1 MSADRNY
8 YIAVKNGDV
17 FEEKE
22 SGGAYCIIANFFE
35 DENCGIKM
43 LPEEILN
50 ETRKQYEEQFQG
62 QYEFWYEKEGF
73 ILDFIENVDKFDLLN
88 KYIKELEERKEE
100 PMFFGDDEDLKDVS
114 EAEEADLEAKG
125 FAKEYNK
132 YEILEAKKFMEI
144 CNKYKD
150 MPRESVKI
158 GYIVTY

>member
-8 YIAVKNGDV
+8 YIAVKNGDL

-22 SGGAYCIIANFFE
+22 SGGAYSIIAGLLE

-43 LPEEILN
+43 LPEEILE
-50 ETRKQYEEQFQG
+50 ETRKKYEEEFQG

-73 ILDFIENVDKFDLLN
+73 LLDFIESVDKFDLMN
-88 KYIKELEERKEE
+88 KYIKELEERKE
-100 PMFFGDDEDLKDVS
+100 DTLKASPEVKSFTKD
-114 EAEEADLEAKG
+114 
-125 FAKEYNK
+125 YNK

-144 CNKYKD
+144 CNKYRD
-150 MPRESVKI
+150 LPRESVKL